1 MPRTSPISTDRS
13 QAYATSPEF
22 VSVCT
27 DNLASM
33 HLLSFLLISDLAR
46 AE

>member
-1 MPRTSPISTDRS
+1 VRRTSLISTDRS

-22 VSVCT
+22 GTACT

-33 HLLSFLLISDLAR
+33 HLLSFLLMSDLAK